1 MNETERST
9 TKTFGGISVMLG
21 GIETNLE
28 SKTKQKSGIRAEKKK
43 LSQVYIGEA
52 VQSVSYYCIRFI

>member
-1 MNETERST
+1 MTETERST

-43 LSQVYIGEA
+43 LSQVYIVEA
-52 VQSVSYYCIRFI
+52 V